1 MESLQQI
8 QRRRKSVQN
17 IGTITK
23 AMELVAATK
32 MRRSQTIALASRPYA
47 TTALELLKRLRKEEL
62 SYLPPLLHHRVVKS
76 RLIVLIT
83 SDKGLAGAFNSNVLK
98 TFDSFLKNDNH
109 PNSIFLSVGQRAH
122 EYLIRNNLP
131 EIIGFTHFG
140 DYTAIEEITPL
151 TQTII
156 DGYTEE
162 KWDEVII
169 FSTHFI
175 NALKQK
181 VLEQKVLPVELS
193 TLQKTI
199 EEIMPTH
206 GRFSEENES
215 LGAKEK
221 TQEYIIEPSP
231 EEALEK
237 LLPHILE
244 MQIYHIMLE
253 ANASEHSAR
262 RLAMQNAS
270 DNAKDL
276 NEELTLIYNKSRQ
289 ANITREIIEISSGAE
304 SLKTTN

>member
-1 MESLQQI
+1 
-8 QRRRKSVQN
+8 
-17 IGTITK
+17 
-23 AMELVAATK
+23 MELVAATK
-32 MRRSQTIALASRPYA
+32 MRRSQTIALNSRPYA
-47 TTALELLKRLRKEEL
+47 VTALEILKKLKKETL
-62 SYLPPLLHHRVVKS
+62 SYKPLLLQHRTVKS

-98 TFDSFLKNDNH
+98 AFESFLKKDSSLH
-109 PNSIFLSVGQRAH
+109 TVFLSVGQRAH
-122 EYLIRNNLP
+122 EYLVRNNLP
-131 EIIGFTHFG
+131 ETVSFTHFG
-140 DYTAIEEITPL
+140 DYTGLAEIAPL
-151 TQTII
+151 TKTII
-156 DGYTEE
+156 DGYVARE
-162 KWDEVII
+162 WDEVII

-181 VLEQKVLPVELS
+181 VVEQKILPIDL
-193 TLQKTI
+193 TALQKTI
-199 EEIMPTH
+199 EEIAPTH
-206 GRFSEENES
+206 GLFSEKNKS
-215 LGAKEK
+215 VKTKERA
-221 TQEYIIEPSP
+221 QEYIIEPSP

-244 MQIYHIMLE
+244 MQIYHITLE

-304 SLKTTN
+304 SLKTNN

>member
-1 MESLQQI
+1 
-8 QRRRKSVQN
+8 
-17 IGTITK
+17 
-23 AMELVAATK
+23 MELVAATK
-32 MRRSQTIALASRPYA
+32 MRRSQTIAIASRPYA
-47 TTALELLKRLRKEEL
+47 AAALELLKRLRKEEL
-62 SYLPPLLHHRVVKS
+62 SYLPPLLQHRVIES
-76 RLIVLIT
+76 RLVVLIT

-98 TFDSFLKNDNH
+98 AFDLFLKNDNR
-109 PNSIFLSVGQRAH
+109 PNNVFLSVGQRAH

-131 EIIGFTHFG
+131 EVAGLTHFG

-151 TQTII
+151 TKTII
-156 DGYTEE
+156 DGYTAG
-162 KWDEVII
+162 KWDEVVI

-181 VLEQKVLPVELS
+181 VVEQKILPIELPA
-193 TLQKTI
+193 LQKTI
-199 EEIMPTH
+199 EEIAPNH
-206 GRFSEENES
+206 GRFSEENEFVKI
-215 LGAKEK
+215 KERA
-221 TQEYIIEPSP
+221 QEYIIEPSP

-304 SLKTTN
+304 SLKTNN

>member
-1 MESLQQI
+1 
-8 QRRRKSVQN
+8 
-17 IGTITK
+17 
-23 AMELVAATK
+23 
-32 MRRSQTIALASRPYA
+32 
-47 TTALELLKRLRKEEL
+47 
-62 SYLPPLLHHRVVKS
+62 
-76 RLIVLIT
+76 
-83 SDKGLAGAFNSNVLK
+83 
-98 TFDSFLKNDNH
+98 
-109 PNSIFLSVGQRAH
+109 
-122 EYLIRNNLP
+122 
-131 EIIGFTHFG
+131 
-140 DYTAIEEITPL
+140 
-151 TQTII
+151 
-156 DGYTEE
+156 
-162 KWDEVII
+162 
-169 FSTHFI
+169 
-175 NALKQK
+175 
-181 VLEQKVLPVELS
+181 
-193 TLQKTI
+193 
-199 EEIMPTH
+199 MPTH

-253 ANASEHSAR
+253 ANASDHSAR